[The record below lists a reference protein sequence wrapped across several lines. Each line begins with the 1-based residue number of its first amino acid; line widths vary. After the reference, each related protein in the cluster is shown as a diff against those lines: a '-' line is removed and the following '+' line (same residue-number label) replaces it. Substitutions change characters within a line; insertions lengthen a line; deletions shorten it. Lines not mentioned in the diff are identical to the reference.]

1 MSCWCPVCA
10 AAKSA
15 SPKSYF
21 SRVLHLVRANSPY
34 TVIILFILTLGLK
47 LQALG
52 HPVLPHPESGQILFA
67 ALVRL
72 LSRIWGDSAFGFSLF
87 SALCI
92 FGQALYLRLITVR
105 HRLYVRNSYVPV
117 FVYVVLSSL
126 HPLLGSFSATLVS
139 NWIMIGAIDMLLSFS
154 RREDQP
160 RTIFNAGFLLA
171 LAGLMDFPAL
181 IYFLLLLYA
190 LAVLRVFRP
199 GEWIVGIL
207 GYLTPFY
214 FALGLTYLWDILPE
228 LKHWPRLS
236 LNLPVFGKG
245 HIYAPLLIGSAVFL
259 IAAGSK
265 YLAAFLPRLTVST
278 KRSWGV
284 LAVAAILA
292 TVVCGLSKSDGPACW
307 MGLIPL
313 YTLFI
318 VPTMLPEKRRGFAN
332 FAFYFLIGLVL
343 FCQIALN
350 HNISS

>member
-1 MSCWCPVCA
+1 M
-10 AAKSA
+10 
-15 SPKSYF
+15 
-21 SRVLHLVRANSPY
+21 LHLVRANSPY
-34 TVIILFILTLGLK
+34 TVIILFILTLVLK

-52 HPVLPHPESGQILFA
+52 HPMLPHPEPGQIIFA
-67 ALVRL
+67 ALVQFLNRFF
-72 LSRIWGDSAFGFSLF
+72 GNNAFAFTFF

-92 FGQALYLRLITVR
+92 FGQALYLRFVTVR
-105 HRLYVRNSYVPV
+105 HRLYLKNSYVPA
-117 FVYVVLSSL
+117 FVYIILSSL
-126 HPLLGSFSATLVS
+126 HPILGSFSATLVF
-139 NWIMIGAIDMLLSFS
+139 NWVMIGAIDMLLGFS

-181 IYFLLLLYA
+181 IYFFLLLYA
-190 LAVLRVFRP
+190 IAVLRVFRA

-214 FALGLTYLWDILPE
+214 FALGLSYLWDVLPQ
-228 LKHWPRLS
+228 LKSWPKLT

-245 HIYAPLLIGSAVFL
+245 HIYAPLLTGAAL
-259 IAAGSK
+259 LLLAAGAK
-265 YLAAFLPRLTVST
+265 YLSAFLPRLTVST

-284 LAVAAILA
+284 LAVAALLA
-292 TVVCGLSKSDGPACW
+292 TVVCALSKSDGPTRW

-313 YTLFI
+313 YSLFI

-332 FAFYFLIGLVL
+332 FAFYFLIGLAL